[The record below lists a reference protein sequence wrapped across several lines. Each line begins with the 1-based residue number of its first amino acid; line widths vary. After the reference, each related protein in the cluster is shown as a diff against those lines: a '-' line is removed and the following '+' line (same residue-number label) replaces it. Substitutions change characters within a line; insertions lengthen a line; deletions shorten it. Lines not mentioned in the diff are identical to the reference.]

1 MPKWIQEHYHKIQ
14 ESSDT
19 VYHFIYRT
27 PEMAKYITGYI
38 KLITVYINYMFHSYL
53 HFKGRIL
60 NDINMNIL
68 RKIEGHL
75 APLQLV
81 LYSSVI

>member
-1 MPKWIQEHYHKIQ
+1 MF
-14 ESSDT
+14 D
-19 VYHFIYRT
+19 
-27 PEMAKYITGYI
+27 
-38 KLITVYINYMFHSYL
+38 NYL
-53 HFKGRIL
+53 LFKGRIL

-75 APLQLV
+75 APIQLV